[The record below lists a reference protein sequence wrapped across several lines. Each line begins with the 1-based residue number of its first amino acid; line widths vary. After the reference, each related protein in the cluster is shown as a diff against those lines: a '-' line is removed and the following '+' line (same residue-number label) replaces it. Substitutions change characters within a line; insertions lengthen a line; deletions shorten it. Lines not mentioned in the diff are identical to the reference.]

1 MIAKDIISKNVTPIK
16 IGDAAQKALQLMSE
30 QMVKH
35 LPVLEKGKLV
45 GVLSEET
52 LLNCDAGEK
61 IAALPMNFAGKYV
74 YCKDHIFEILKH
86 MAEHNMSVMPVVKD
100 DMMYFGIVTQDGIIK
115 NFAQAESITE
125 PGSIIVLETTKR
137 NYSLAEISRI
147 VENEGFSVIGLL
159 ITNSDNVELID
170 VAIKINTTNISA
182 ILAAFERYQYTI
194 KVTYEENDYTDRIKD
209 RFDSLMSYLNV

>member
-61 IAALPMNFAGKYV
+61 IATLPMNFAGKYV

-115 NFAQAESITE
+115 NFAHAESITE